1 MKKYIVSNIYE
12 ADYGCEGLKE
22 GENIKVIVDLIDEM
36 GQNLRMEVEDD
47 WLIQQKIQE
56 ESKVI
61 LDTSEKLKKVVE
73 VVAAVIK
80 GNGKKQGEILAT
92 QRGYGEFQGGWE
104 FPGGKIEKGETAQ
117 EALVREIKEELDLEI
132 KVEDFIDSVE
142 YEYPAF
148 YLSMECYWCRMI
160 SEDFILKEHKAA
172 KWLSKETLNSV
183 DWLPADIGLIDTLSE
198 LI

>member
-22 GENIKVIVDLIDEM
+22 GENIKVIVDLMDET
-36 GQNLRMEVEDD
+36 GQNLRMEAEDA
-47 WLIQQKIQE
+47 WLLQQKIQE
-56 ESKVI
+56 KSKVMI
-61 LDTSEKLKKVVE
+61 DASGKLKKVVE

-80 GNGKKQGEILAT
+80 GNGEKQGKILAT
-92 QRGYGEFQGGWE
+92 QRGYGEFQGAWE
-104 FPGGKIEKGETAQ
+104 FPGGKIEKGETAK

-132 KVEDFIDSVE
+132 IVEEFIDTVE
-142 YEYPAF
+142 YEYPSF
-148 YLSMECYWCRMI
+148 YLSMECYWCSMG

-183 DWLPADIGLIDTLSE
+183 DWLPADIGLIDT
-198 LI
+198 IIKKG